1 MAKEFIVA
9 IEIGSSK
16 ITGIAGLKSKD
27 GGITVLAVAK
37 EDSSESIRKGVAY
50 NLDRTTSCLKKVI
63 SKLRGTLRTEIAYAY
78 VGIGGQSI
86 RSIKNTVI
94 KELPDDTVISQDMVD
109 ELMDSNRS
117 MSYPDQE
124 ILDAITQEYKVDM
137 QYQLDPVGVQ
147 CTHLEGNFL
156 NILWRSSY
164 YRNLKK
170 CLENAQIA
178 IADVYIAPLALADSV
193 LTEAERRSGCVLVDL
208 GAQTTTVSVY
218 YKNILRHLVVI
229 PLGAYNIT
237 KDIASLQMEEQ
248 DAEYIKRRYASAY
261 TDTNDIDDTLK
272 YSIDQDRSIESHE
285 LIRIVEA
292 RLDEIISNVKNQIP
306 EEYDGRL
313 LGGLI
318 LTGGGA
324 ELNNIEEAFRRKIE
338 INKIRTAKFVN
349 QPVSSNHSDITAHN
363 GMMNT
368 VLGLLAKG
376 NLNCAGSE
384 ISDDLFGNIN
394 HPTVAARSSENLQ
407 KPFEIPT
414 NSESEKPV
422 SAESDVQTKDTDVV
436 DEEDI
441 KRGPGTLSK
450 FGKSLKE
457 FISKMASEEE

>member
-1 MAKEFIVA
+1 
-9 IEIGSSK
+9 
-16 ITGIAGLKSKD
+16 
-27 GGITVLAVAK
+27 
-37 EDSSESIRKGVAY
+37 
-50 NLDRTTSCLKKVI
+50 
-63 SKLRGTLRTEIAYAY
+63 
-78 VGIGGQSI
+78 
-86 RSIKNTVI
+86 
-94 KELPDDTVISQDMVD
+94 
-109 ELMDSNRS
+109 
-117 MSYPDQE
+117 
-124 ILDAITQEYKVDM
+124 M

-285 LIRIVEA
+285 LIKIVEA

-394 HPTVAARSSENLQ
+394 HPISVARPSESLQ
-407 KPFEIPT
+407 KPSETPT
-414 NSESEKPV
+414 NRQPEKPTP
-422 SAESDVQTKDTDVV
+422 AESDVQTKDTDVV

-441 KRGPGTLSK
+441 KREPGALSK